1 MPARPAS
8 PLTLEYLNRVL
19 ATPELMTPGVNVRP
33 LGKHDYA
40 VQVPGMKSA
49 IRVTTD
55 PKYYDLHAETVEFWS
70 PGGLL
75 FERVR
80 P

>member
-1 MPARPAS
+1 
-8 PLTLEYLNRVL
+8 
-19 ATPELMTPGVNVRP
+19 MTPGVNVRR

-40 VQVPGMKSA
+40 VRAPGMESEV
-49 IRVTTD
+49 RVTTD
-55 PKYYDLHAETVEFWS
+55 PEYYDAHAESVEFWS
-70 PGGLL
+70 PGGVL